1 MKGSEKQ
8 IKWAEDIK
16 AGVYNALGCMERN
29 AIRFAENGLIE
40 NTLHYDIDDVNAVRE
55 LVVAQ
60 MESIEDAGTII
71 SIRDNLTQRNLENMA
86 KVHHKEEVA

>member
-29 AIRFAENGLIE
+29 AIKFAENGMIE
-40 NTLHYDIDDVNAVRE
+40 NTLHYDIDDVDAVKE
-55 LVVAQ
+55 LVIAQ
-60 MESIEDAGTII
+60 MESIDDAGTII
-71 SIRDNLTQRNLENMA
+71 NIRNNLTQRNLEEMA
-86 KVHHKEEVA
+86 KAHHKEVA